1 MKRGRKT
8 LLTAALRKRIFG
20 MLRRGHTVR
29 ITAGTLGFSER
40 VFFEWCQKDCS
51 FAAASLRAR
60 AAGRVRIVDSILA
73 DKDWR
78 SKAWYLERTAS
89 DEFARTEPRTVVIER
104 PPPTPSPEPEASPP
118 KGMERFEKWF
128 TPNGEGIPLD
138 RASLDY
144 LATLRRHSDPSSS
157 PRSENGEEEAI

>member
-1 MKRGRKT
+1 
-8 LLTAALRKRIFG
+8 
-20 MLRRGHTVR
+20 MLERGHTIK
-29 ITAGTLGFSER
+29 ITTAALGFSER
-40 VFFEWCQKDCS
+40 AYHEWCQKDSS
-51 FAAASLRAR
+51 FAAQSLRAR

-104 PPPTPSPEPEASPP
+104 PPPTPAPESDTPP
-118 KGMERFEKWF
+118 KGMQRWF

-138 RASLDY
+138 QESLNY
-144 LATLRRHSDPSSS
+144 LASLRRHLDSPPSL
-157 PRSENGEEEAI
+157 PPSENGDGEAS